1 MAEWS
6 QHLLRL
12 MKLGISAFAVEHLC
26 NSLPEERKRSSAPTV
41 AEINGGTATW
51 IRWSERQ
58 IMSSSVL
65 VVKSHLLLMAI
76 RIESIAATSV
86 ISQTDLEVAL
96 MTNEQMEKENL
107 YQATMSIAKNLLDKG
122 VISEEE
128 YAQIDTNFRNK
139 YGISLST
146 LFTDI
151 HLIKYGNY
159 GNM

>member
-1 MAEWS
+1 MEVWS
-6 QHLLRL
+6 KPRFLPSWT
-12 MKLGISAFAVEHLC
+12 GTIAFAVVSLC
-26 NSLPEERKRSSAPTV
+26 SRFPAERKRSSALTV

-76 RIESIAATSV
+76 RTESIAATSV

-107 YQATMSIAKNLLDKG
+107 YQATMSIAKNLLGKG
-122 VISEEE
+122 IISEEE

>member
-76 RIESIAATSV
+76 RTESIAATSV
-86 ISQTDLEVAL
+86 ISQTDLEVDA
-96 MTNEQMEKENL
+96 MTSQERKNEML
-107 YQATMSIAKNLLDKG
+107 YMATMHNVKNLLKQG
-122 VISEEE
+122 IISEEE
-128 YAQIDTNFRNK
+128 YRQIDTIFSEK
-139 YGISLST
+139 YRPSLGS
-146 LFTDI
+146 LLCRID
-151 HLIKYGNY
+151 LIDTP
-159 GNM
+159 

>member
-1 MAEWS
+1 
-6 QHLLRL
+6 
-12 MKLGISAFAVEHLC
+12 
-26 NSLPEERKRSSAPTV
+26 
-41 AEINGGTATW
+41 
-51 IRWSERQ
+51 
-58 IMSSSVL
+58 MSMYVH
-65 VVKSHLLLMAI
+65 VVKSPLQHMEI
-76 RIESIAATSV
+76 RTGSIVATSV

-96 MTNEQMEKENL
+96 MTNEQVEKENL
-107 YQATMSIAKNLLDKG
+107 YQATMSIAKNLLGKG
-122 VISEEE
+122 IISEEE

>member
-12 MKLGISAFAVEHLC
+12 MKLGISAFAVVSLC
-26 NSLPEERKRSSAPTV
+26 SRLTAERKRSSVRTV
-41 AEINGGTATW
+41 VEINGGTATW
-51 IRWSERQ
+51 IRWNERQ
-58 IMSSSVL
+58 IMSLSAL
-65 VVKSHLLLMAI
+65 IVKSHSQLTVI
-76 RIESIAATSV
+76 KTESIAATNV
-86 ISQTDLEVAL
+86 ISQTDLEVAV

-107 YQATMSIAKNLLDKG
+107 YQATMSIARNLLGKG
-122 VISEEE
+122 MISEEE

-139 YGISLST
+139 YAISLST

-151 HLIKYGNY
+151 RLIKFSNY

>member
-12 MKLGISAFAVEHLC
+12 MKLGISAFAVVSPCSRLPAGKRR
-26 NSLPEERKRSSAPTV
+26 NSALTI
-41 AEINGGTATW
+41 AETNGGTVTW
-51 IRWSERQ
+51 IRWNERQ
-58 IMSSSVL
+58 IMNSSAHT
-65 VVKSHLLLMAI
+65 VKSRSQLMAI
-76 RIESIAATSV
+76 RTESIVPTSA
-86 ISQTDLEVAL
+86 ISQTDLEVAV
-96 MTNEQMEKENL
+96 MTKEQMEKETM

-122 VISEEE
+122 MISEEE

-139 YGISLST
+139 YAISLST

-151 HLIKYGNY
+151 HLIKFGNY

>member
-12 MKLGISAFAVEHLC
+12 MKLGISAFAVVSLC
-26 NSLPEERKRSSAPTV
+26 SRLPAERKRSSVRTV

-51 IRWSERQ
+51 IRWNERQ
-58 IMSSSVL
+58 IMSLSAL
-65 VVKSHLLLMAI
+65 IVKSHSQLTVI
-76 RIESIAATSV
+76 KTESIAATNV
-86 ISQTDLEVAL
+86 ISQTDLEVAV

-107 YQATMSIAKNLLDKG
+107 YQATMSIARNLLGKG
-122 VISEEE
+122 MISAEE

-139 YGISLST
+139 YAISLSA

-151 HLIKYGNY
+151 RLIKFSNY

>member
-1 MAEWS
+1 MEVWS
-6 QHLLRL
+6 KHQYLPSRTDT
-12 MKLGISAFAVEHLC
+12 IVFAVVSLC
-26 NSLPEERKRSSAPTV
+26 SRLPAERKRSSALTV
-41 AEINGGTATW
+41 AEISGGTVTW

-58 IMSSSVL
+58 IMSLSAL
-65 VVKSHLLLMAI
+65 IVKGHLLLMAI
-76 RIESIAATSV
+76 RTESIAATSV
-86 ISQTDLEVAL
+86 ISQTDLEVAA
-96 MTNEQMEKENL
+96 MTKEQMEKETM
-107 YQATMSIAKNLLDKG
+107 YQATMSIAKNLLGKG
-122 VISEEE
+122 IISEEE

>member
-1 MAEWS
+1 MKKR
-6 QHLLRL
+6 LLQNL
-12 MKLGISAFAVEHLC
+12 SAVPVA
-26 NSLPEERKRSSAPTV
+26 SLWNRTQEEKRRSSALTV
-41 AEINGGTATW
+41 AEISGGTATW

-58 IMSSSVL
+58 IMSLSAL
-65 VVKSHLLLMAI
+65 IVKGHLLLMAI
-76 RIESIAATSV
+76 RTESIAATSV

-146 LFTDI
+146 LFTKI
-151 HLIKYGNY
+151 NLI
-159 GNM
+159 

>member
-1 MAEWS
+1 MEVWS
-6 QHLLRL
+6 KHQHQLSQTATIVCVVVRQ
-12 MKLGISAFAVEHLC
+12 LGRH
-26 NSLPEERKRSSAPTV
+26 PEERKRSSALTV

-51 IRWSERQ
+51 IRWKERQ
-58 IMSSSVL
+58 ITILSVRTA
-65 VVKSHLLLMAI
+65 KSHSLLTVI
-76 RIESIAATSV
+76 KTESIAAMSV

-122 VISEEE
+122 VISDEE

-151 HLIKYGNY
+151 RLIKFGKYGN
-159 GNM
+159 M

>member
-1 MAEWS
+1 VVS
-6 QHLLRL
+6 LCSRL
-12 MKLGISAFAVEHLC
+12 PA
-26 NSLPEERKRSSAPTV
+26 ERKRSSVRTV
-41 AEINGGTATW
+41 AEINGGTVIW

-58 IMSSSVL
+58 IMSSSAL
-65 VVKSHLLLMAI
+65 IVKSHLLLMAI
-76 RIESIAATSV
+76 RTESIVATSV
-86 ISQTDLEVAL
+86 ISQTDLEVAV
-96 MTNEQMEKENL
+96 MTKEQMEKETM
-107 YQATMSIAKNLLDKG
+107 YQATMSIAKNLLNKG
-122 VISEEE
+122 MISDEE

>member
-12 MKLGISAFAVEHLC
+12 MKPGISAFAVESLLCRHLG
-26 NSLPEERKRSSAPTV
+26 ERQRGSVLTV
-41 AEINGGTATW
+41 AEISGGTATW

-58 IMSSSVL
+58 IMSMYVH
-65 VVKSHLLLMAI
+65 VVKSPLQHMEI
-76 RIESIAATSV
+76 RTGSIVATSV

-107 YQATMSIAKNLLDKG
+107 YQATMSIAKNLLGKG
-122 VISEEE
+122 IISEEE

>member
-12 MKLGISAFAVEHLC
+12 MKLGISAFAVVSLC
-26 NSLPEERKRSSAPTV
+26 SRLPAERKRSSVRTV

-76 RIESIAATSV
+76 RTESIAATSV
-86 ISQTDLEVAL
+86 ISQTDLEVAA
-96 MTNEQMEKENL
+96 MSDEQFRNEKL
-107 YQATMSIAKNLLDKG
+107 YLATMNIAKSLLKQG
-122 VISEEE
+122 VISKEQYEE
-128 YAQIDTNFRNK
+128 INTKFTSV
-139 YGISLST
+139 YGCYSCT
-146 LFTDI
+146 LFTQID
-151 HLIKYGNY
+151 LI
-159 GNM
+159 